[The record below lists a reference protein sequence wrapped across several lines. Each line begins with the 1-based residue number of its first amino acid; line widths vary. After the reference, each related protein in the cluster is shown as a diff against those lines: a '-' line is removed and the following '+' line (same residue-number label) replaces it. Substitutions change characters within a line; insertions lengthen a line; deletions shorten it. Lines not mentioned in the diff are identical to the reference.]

1 MKMELVKTVPRKY
14 QATKFDKSFV
24 DKYGLI
30 KYPMLHS
37 IKHLTYLDNH
47 PLIVQT
53 VYTSTLPTDKEEIV
67 SFDREDGTAKVY
79 LLDGNIGSVEVPWK
93 GTKMVWEKHKFL
105 FIPYEKK
112 VTKPVYDFDAPEL
125 HNLVVKYY
133 CNGKE
138 VHDGDW
144 IVTNEDGHSQ
154 VYSPDE
160 FKKQFTPESKET
172 INEE

>member
-1 MKMELVKTVPRKY
+1 MKMELIKTVPRKY

-30 KYPMLHS
+30 KYPMLNS

-79 LLDGNIGSVEVPWK
+79 LLNGNIGSVEVPWK

-160 FKKQFTPESKET
+160 FKKQFTPENKET